1 MDSDVFDVLV
11 SNALTAPHG
20 DRERTSERLLP
31 GTSKPQ
37 ARSVPFPPMRANPIS
52 RLFRQAIISRHTRT
66 PPDPAG
72 SKSVAEYER
81 RKAALR
87 AATNKRHETTT

>member
-1 MDSDVFDVLV
+1 
-11 SNALTAPHG
+11 
-20 DRERTSERLLP
+20 
-31 GTSKPQ
+31 
-37 ARSVPFPPMRANPIS
+37 MRANPIS